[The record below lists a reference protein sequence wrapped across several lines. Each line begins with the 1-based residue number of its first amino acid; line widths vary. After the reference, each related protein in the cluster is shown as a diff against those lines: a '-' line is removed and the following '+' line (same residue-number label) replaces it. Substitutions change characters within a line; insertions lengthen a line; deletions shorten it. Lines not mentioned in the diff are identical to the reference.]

1 MMWLYVIF
9 KYWCVYLICVTHTL
23 FSHWACVACVE
34 ALWPLCRL
42 HQFLQGLWGV
52 SLDQAGASGVSL
64 SGWNLWGLGDLWRTA
79 VYFIGKMQ
87 DSSLRSDWVD
97 CNV

>member
-1 MMWLYVIF
+1 MA
-9 KYWCVYLICVTHTL
+9 
-23 FSHWACVACVE
+23 S
-34 ALWPLCRL
+34 
-42 HQFLQGLWGV
+42 LQAAPVSPRTVGCLSGPGWGLRG
-52 SLDQAGASGVSL
+52 LSL